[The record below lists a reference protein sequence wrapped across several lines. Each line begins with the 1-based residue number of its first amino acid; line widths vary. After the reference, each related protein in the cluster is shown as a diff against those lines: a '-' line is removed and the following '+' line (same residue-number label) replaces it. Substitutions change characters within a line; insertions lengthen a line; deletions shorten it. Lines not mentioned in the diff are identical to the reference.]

1 MSGTLPVY
9 IYIACLGLSLGLV
22 LGLDWGHFDRDI
34 KFFIYTSFKD
44 FSLDVFDD
52 THLLHLASDTQRLS
66 FSREFK
72 PTLTLR
78 FNLGLLLGLPWG
90 HFQDIKFFILTSF
103 EDFSLELRRYSSFT
117 FRFRFSTLIVFPGVN
132 SNNNPELSLGFMV
145 RVS

>member
-52 THLLHLASDTQRLS
+52 THLWHLVSDTQRLS

-78 FNLGLLLGLPWG
+78 FNLGLGLGLPWG

-103 EDFSLELRRYSSFT
+103 EDFSLELRRYSSFI
-117 FRFRFSTLIVFPGVN
+117 FGFRFSTPIVFPGVN
-132 SNNNPELSLGFMV
+132 SNNNPELSLRFMV